1 MIDNATC
8 YIENFT
14 TRRNKVPE
22 WREYFPKPK
31 EGKKPLPEYYHYFK
45 RIVYSRKNR
54 AFLVL
59 SLRYDA
65 NKDTFRLRINGSIR
79 KWYFRGN
86 NRSDLSKLQ
95 FLVCLNLLSNKIGIS
110 VQDLLKAKVTKLES
124 GVTLLLDKKFMGLN
138 DCFGRFGSFN
148 KIYEDSTLYFRGKN
162 YSIISY
168 EKLLEINKRDLSIK
182 ENPTKTNVI
191 KKYNHLR
198 FEIKVNKVSG
208 VTFYKKNTSTLK
220 ELMFNWNEIILQLHL
235 YVNKIDFVDFISPDR
250 IIDFPNLSNL
260 DKKKYLKFKE
270 IQKNGFYEELRKIE
284 DQPSANKSR
293 NIKSFFRDYRR
304 YITNDMIDLKSEF
317 LLELKKKTN
326 RLV

>member
-1 MIDNATC
+1 MIDNATY
-8 YIENFT
+8 YIEDFST
-14 TRRNKVPE
+14 SRNKVPE

-54 AFLVL
+54 AFLFL
-59 SLRYDA
+59 QLRYDA
-65 NKDTFRLRINGSIR
+65 NKDVFRLRINGSLR
-79 KWYFRGN
+79 KWYFGGN
-86 NRSDLSKLQ
+86 TRNDLTKLQ
-95 FLVCLNLLSNKIGIS
+95 FIDCIKLLSIKIGIS
-110 VQDLLKAKVTKLES
+110 LQDLLKAKVTKLES

-138 DCFGRFGSFN
+138 DCFVRFGSFH
-148 KIYEDSTLYFRGKN
+148 KIYEDSTLYLRGTN
-162 YSIISY
+162 YSIVSY
-168 EKLLEINKRDLSIK
+168 EKLLEINKKDLSIK
-182 ENPTKTNVI
+182 GNRTKTNVL
-191 KKYNHLR
+191 KKYNHFR

-208 VTFYKKNTSTLK
+208 VTFYKKNASTLK
-220 ELMFNWNEIILQLHL
+220 ELMYNWNVMILQLHL
-235 YVNKIDFVDFISPDR
+235 YVNNIDFVDFISPDR

-284 DQPSANKSR
+284 DQPSTNKSR